1 MKIAR
6 IILLLLISFN
16 LCAQDLNGEYISNE
30 TSFKDNLDSINNFFE
45 ETKFDLFIFI
55 EESNDDGRILIHDE
69 RIPDKVLI
77 YKVISLIDAVK
88 SNGNNSFIYKCEAE
102 HIGNVETT
110 VIFFYDKKDKLH
122 LMIHNNENSQVFHD
136 LIKIK

>member
-1 MKIAR
+1 MKRVIT
-6 IILLLLISFN
+6 ILLLLISFN

-77 YKVISLIDAVK
+77 YKVISLIDAVD
-88 SNGNNSFIYKCEAE
+88 SDGFRSFVFKCEAE
-102 HIGNVETT
+102 HIGSVETT
-110 VIFFYDKKDKLH
+110 VILFYDKKDKLH
-122 LMIHNNENSQVFHD
+122 LMIRNDDNSQVFHD
-136 LIKIK
+136 LIKI